1 MEVLL
6 VAVGGAAGAV
16 ARYGVAKGVQ
26 GWTSGS
32 FPLGIFVVNLSG
44 AFLLG
49 FVFTYLLERSSA
61 SSEVRTM
68 LTVGVLGAYTTFSTF
83 SLDTLHL
90 MQNDHWGLAVL
101 NIVASVVGALLA
113 VWAGQQLA
121 RV

>member
-6 VAVGGAAGAV
+6 VAVGGAAGAL
-16 ARYGVAKGVQ
+16 ARYGIGKSIQ
-26 GWTSGS
+26 SWTSGS

-49 FVFTYLLERSSA
+49 LVFTYLLERSSI

-68 LTVGVLGAYTTFSTF
+68 VTTGVRGSYTTFSTF
-83 SLDTLHL
+83 SLDTLQL
-90 MQNDHWGLAVL
+90 IQSDNWGLAVL
-101 NIVASVVGALLA
+101 NVAASVTGALLA

>member
-6 VAVGGAAGAV
+6 VAMGGAAGAL

-26 GWTSGS
+26 SWISGS

-49 FVFTYLLERSSA
+49 LVFTYLLERSSV

-68 LTVGVLGAYTTFSTF
+68 VTVGVLGAYTTFSTF

-90 MQNDHWGLAVL
+90 IQNGNWSLAVL
-101 NIVASVVGALLA
+101 NVAASVAGALLA

>member
-6 VAVGGAAGAV
+6 VAVGGAAGAL

-26 GWTSGS
+26 SWTSGS
-32 FPLGIFVVNLSG
+32 FPIGILVVNLSG

-49 FVFTYLLERSSA
+49 LVFTYLLERSSV
-61 SSEVRTM
+61 SNEVRTM
-68 LTVGVLGAYTTFSTF
+68 VTVGVLGSYTTFSTF

-90 MQNDHWGLAVL
+90 IQNDNWSLAVL
-101 NIVASVVGALLA
+101 NVAASVAGALLA